1 VGLRSL
7 LKHLHIRNFAVI
19 EELDIPFNAGM
30 TVFTGET
37 GAGKSI
43 MVGALGLVLGDRSD
57 SGIVRAACE
66 RTEITAIFD
75 IEDDNEIQSV
85 LAEQEIDCDDELI
98 LRRVINKDGR
108 SRAYVNGSSVPA
120 QFLRSLGECMVDIY
134 GQHAHQSLLKADV
147 QRNLLDEFGKH
158 PQQLNEVK
166 DAWKVWNANEIE
178 LQALSGDNRDHD
190 AQIELLQ
197 YQIQELQALDPG
209 ESRFSEVEKEYGKLA
224 NASRLLEVCQ
234 QTFQQLSEDERS
246 TQSQISHHLDELQDV
261 QKFDPSLATVIEL
274 LHGASIQIGEASDEL
289 RHYLDRLELDPERL
303 KEIEDLLGAFHDI
316 ARKHKIQPEAL
327 SDHLLTLQDECHKLE
342 NSEARFKVL
351 IELQKSSIDNYR
363 KAASKLSLCRQQATK
378 KLSLDISK
386 KLNDL
391 GMPGGQF
398 SIEINDIEKDMPLQN
413 GMDKIDYLVSLN
425 PGQSLQPL
433 SKVASGGELSRIS
446 LAIQVTG
453 SKDKGIQTLIFDE
466 VDSGIGGG
474 VAEIVGKLLHSL
486 SDKRQVFCVTHLA
499 QVASQGDHH
508 LQVAKATH
516 AGTTLT
522 RVGELNDEERID
534 EIARMLGGVK
544 MTKQTLA
551 HAKEMLNQ
559 VEITPL

>member
-1 VGLRSL
+1 L
-7 LKHLHIRNFAVI
+7 LKHLHIRDFAVI

-43 MVGALGLVLGDRSD
+43 LVGALGLVLGDRSD
-57 SGIVRAACE
+57 SGIVRSGCE

-75 IEDDNEIQSV
+75 IENKNEIQYM
-85 LAEQEIDCDDELI
+85 LAEQEMDCEDELI

-120 QFLRSLGECMVDIY
+120 QLLRSLGECMVDIH
-134 GQHAHQSLLKADV
+134 GQHTHQSLLKADV
-147 QRNLLDEFGKH
+147 QRNLLDEFGNH
-158 PQQLNEVK
+158 PQKLNETK
-166 DAWKVWNANEIE
+166 DAWKIWHANELE

-190 AQIELLQ
+190 AQIALLQ
-197 YQIQELQALDPG
+197 YQIQELQALNPG
-209 ESRFSEVEKEYGKLA
+209 ESKFSEVEEEYGKLA
-224 NASRLLEVCQ
+224 NANRLLEVCQ
-234 QTFQQLSEDERS
+234 QTLLQLSEDEHS
-246 TQSQISHHLDELQDV
+246 TQGQISHHLNELQEI

-274 LHGASIQIGEASDEL
+274 LNGASIQIGEASDEL
-289 RHYLDRLELDPERL
+289 RHYLDRLDLDPERL
-303 KEIEDLLGAFHDI
+303 KMVEDMLTAFHDM
-316 ARKHKIQPEAL
+316 ARKHKIQPETL
-327 SDHLLTLQDECHKLE
+327 SDHLVTLQDELSKLE
-342 NSEARFKVL
+342 NSEARFKEL
-351 IELQKSSIDNYR
+351 IALQQTSIENYR
-363 KAASKLSLCRQQATK
+363 KAASKLSHCRQQAAK
-378 KLSLDISK
+378 KLSHDISK
-386 KLNDL
+386 NLNDL
-391 GMPGGQF
+391 GMPGGLF
-398 SIEINDIEKDMPLQN
+398 SIEVSDIQKDMPLQN

-425 PGQSLQPL
+425 PGQPLQPL
-433 SKVASGGELSRIS
+433 NKVASGGELSRIS

-453 SKDKGIQTLIFDE
+453 SKDKGIPTLIFDE

-499 QVASQGDHH
+499 QIASQGDHH

-544 MTKQTLA
+544 ISEQTMA
-551 HAKEMLNQ
+551 HAKEMLDH
-559 VEITPL
+559 

>member
-1 VGLRSL
+1 MGQGSL

-19 EELDIPFNAGM
+19 EELDIPFNHGM

-57 SGIVRAACE
+57 SGIVRAGCE

-75 IEDDNEIQSV
+75 IEDDNEIRSV

-120 QFLRSLGECMVDIY
+120 QLLRSLGECMVDIH

-147 QRNLLDEFGKH
+147 QRNLLDEFGNH

-166 DAWKVWNANEIE
+166 DAWKIWNANEIE

-209 ESRFSEVEKEYGKLA
+209 ESKFSEIEKEYGKLA
-224 NASRLLEVCQ
+224 NANRLLEVCQ
-234 QTFQQLSEDERS
+234 QTLQQLSEDERS
-246 TQSQISHHLDELQDV
+246 TQSQISHNLDELQDI
-261 QKFDPSLATVIEL
+261 QKFDPSLTTVIEL
-274 LHGASIQIGEASDEL
+274 LNGASIQIGEASDEL

-303 KEIEDLLGAFHDI
+303 KMVEELLSAFHDM

-327 SDHLLTLQDECHKLE
+327 GDHLATLEDELHKLE
-342 NSEARFKVL
+342 NSEARFKEL
-351 IELQKSSIDNYR
+351 IALQQSSVDNYR
-363 KAASKLSLCRQQATK
+363 KVARKLNQCRQQASK
-378 KLSLDISK
+378 ILSLDISK

-391 GMPGGQF
+391 GMPGGNF
-398 SIEINDIEKDMPLQN
+398 SIEVNEIEKDTPLQN
-413 GMDKIDYLVSLN
+413 GMNKIDYLVSLN
-425 PGQSLQPL
+425 PGQPLQPL

-453 SKDKGIQTLIFDE
+453 SKDKGIPTLIFDE

-544 MTKQTLA
+544 ITEQTLA
-551 HAKEMLNQ
+551 HAKEMLK
-559 VEITPL
+559 I

>member
-1 VGLRSL
+1 MGHRSL
-7 LKHLHIRNFAVI
+7 LKHLHIRDFAVI

-57 SGIVRAACE
+57 SGIVRAGCE

-75 IEDDNEIQSV
+75 IENEGDIPSV
-85 LAEQEIDCDDELI
+85 LREQDIDCEDELI
-98 LRRVINKDGR
+98 LRRVINIDGR

-120 QFLRSLGECMVDIY
+120 QLLRTLGECMVDIH

-147 QRNLLDEFGKH
+147 QRNLLDEFGNH
-158 PQQLNEVK
+158 PGQLNEVK
-166 DAWKVWNANEIE
+166 DAWKVWHATE
-178 LQALSGDNRDHD
+178 LELRALSGENRDHE
-190 AQIELLQ
+190 AQIALLQ
-197 YQIQELQALDPG
+197 YQIQELEALNPG
-209 ESRFSEVEKEYGKLA
+209 ESTFSEIEEEYGRLA
-224 NASRLLEVCQ
+224 NANRLLEVCQ
-234 QTFQQLSEDERS
+234 QTLQQLSDDELS
-246 TQSQISHHLDELQDV
+246 TQSQIGRNLNELQDV
-261 QKFDPSLATVIEL
+261 QKFDQSLSSVIGL
-274 LHGASIQIGEASDEL
+274 LDGASIQIGEASDEL

-303 KEIEDLLGAFHDI
+303 KSVEDLLGTFHDM

-327 SDHLLTLQDECHKLE
+327 ADHLVSLQDELHKIE
-342 NSEARFKVL
+342 HSEARFK
-351 IELQKSSIDNYR
+351 ELLTLQTTSIKKYR
-363 KAASKLSLCRQQATK
+363 KAATILRQCRQLAAK
-378 KLSLDISK
+378 SLSENISK
-386 KLNDL
+386 KLNEL
-391 GMPGGQF
+391 GMPGGKF
-398 SIEINDIEKDMPLQN
+398 SIETSEIENDTPLIN
-413 GMDKIDYLVSLN
+413 GMDKIEYLVSLN
-425 PGQSLQPL
+425 PGQPLQPL

-453 SKDKGIQTLIFDE
+453 SKDKGISTLIFDE

-508 LQVAKATH
+508 LQVAKETH

-522 RVGELNDEERID
+522 RVSELNHEERIE

-544 MTKQTLA
+544 ITEQTLA
-551 HAKEMLNQ
+551 HAKEMFKN
-559 VEITPL
+559 

>member
-1 VGLRSL
+1 MGHRSL
-7 LKHLHIRNFAVI
+7 LKHLHIRNYAVI
-19 EELDIPFNAGM
+19 EELDIPFNHGM

-57 SGIVRAACE
+57 SGIVRSGCE

-75 IEDDNEIQSV
+75 IEDENDIQSV

-98 LRRVINKDGR
+98 LRRVINNDGR

-120 QFLRSLGECMVDIY
+120 QLLRSLGECMIDIH

-147 QRNLLDEFGKH
+147 QRNLLDEFGNH

-178 LQALSGDNRDHD
+178 LQALGGDNRNHD

-197 YQIQELQALDPG
+197 YQIQELQALNPG
-209 ESRFSEVEKEYGKLA
+209 ESKFSEIEKEYGKLA
-224 NASRLLEVCQ
+224 NANRLLEVCQ
-234 QTFQQLSEDERS
+234 QTLQRLSEDDRS
-246 TQSQISHHLDELQDV
+246 TQSQISHHLDELQDI

-274 LHGASIQIGEASDEL
+274 LNGASIQIDEASDEL

-303 KEIEDLLGAFHDI
+303 KIVEDLLSVFHDM

-327 SDHLLTLQDECHKLE
+327 SDHLVSLEDELHKLE
-342 NSEARFKVL
+342 NSEARFKEL
-351 IELQKSSIDNYR
+351 IALQQSSIDNYHE
-363 KAASKLSLCRQQATK
+363 AAGKLSHCRQQAAK
-378 KLSLDISK
+378 KLSNDISK

-398 SIEINDIEKDMPLQN
+398 SIEVNEIKKDMLLQN
-413 GMDKIDYLVSLN
+413 GMDKINYLVSLN
-425 PGQSLQPL
+425 PGQPLQPL

-453 SKDKGIQTLIFDE
+453 SKDKGIPTLIFDE

-522 RVGELNDEERID
+522 RVGELNQEERID

-544 MTKQTLA
+544 ITEQTLA
-551 HAKEMLNQ
+551 HAKEMLK
-559 VEITPL
+559 V

>member
-1 VGLRSL
+1 MGQRSL

-19 EELDIPFNAGM
+19 EELDIPFNHGM

-57 SGIVRAACE
+57 SGIVRAGCE
-66 RTEITAIFD
+66 QTEITAIFD
-75 IEDDNEIQSV
+75 IEDEDDIQSV

-120 QFLRSLGECMVDIY
+120 QMLRSLGECMVDIH
-134 GQHAHQSLLKADV
+134 GLHAHQSLLKTDV
-147 QRNLLDEFGKH
+147 QRDLLDEFGKH

-166 DAWKVWNANEIE
+166 DAWKIWNANEIE

-197 YQIQELQALDPG
+197 YQIQELQALNPG
-209 ESRFSEVEKEYGKLA
+209 ESKFSEVEKEHGKLA
-224 NASRLLEVCQ
+224 NANRLLEVCQ

-246 TQSQISHHLDELQDV
+246 TQSQISHHLDELQDI

-274 LHGASIQIGEASDEL
+274 LNGASIQIGEASDEL

-303 KEIEDLLGAFHDI
+303 KEIEDLLGAFHDM

-327 SDHLLTLQDECHKLE
+327 SDHLVTLEDELHKLE
-342 NSEARFKVL
+342 NSEARFKEL
-351 IELQKSSIDNYR
+351 IELQQTSIKNYR
-363 KAASKLSLCRQQATK
+363 KAASKLSLCRQQAAK
-378 KLSLDISK
+378 KLSHDISK

-391 GMPGGQF
+391 GMPGGEF
-398 SIEINDIEKDMPLQN
+398 SIEVNDIEKDMPLQN
-413 GMDKIDYLVSLN
+413 GMNKIDYLVSLN
-425 PGQSLQPL
+425 PGQPLQAL

-522 RVGELNDEERID
+522 RVGELNQEERIE

-544 MTKQTLA
+544 ITKQTLA
-551 HAKEMLNQ
+551 HAEEMLKN
-559 VEITPL
+559 

>member
-1 VGLRSL
+1 MGQGSL

-19 EELDIPFNAGM
+19 EELDIPFNHGM

-57 SGIVRAACE
+57 SGIVRAGCE

-75 IEDDNEIQSV
+75 IEDDNEIRSV

-120 QFLRSLGECMVDIY
+120 QLLRSLGECMVDIH

-147 QRNLLDEFGKH
+147 QRNLLDEFGNH

-166 DAWKVWNANEIE
+166 DAWKIWNANEIE

-209 ESRFSEVEKEYGKLA
+209 ESKFSEIEKEYGKLA
-224 NASRLLEVCQ
+224 NANRLLEVCQ
-234 QTFQQLSEDERS
+234 QTLQQLSEDERS
-246 TQSQISHHLDELQDV
+246 TQSQISHNLDELQDI
-261 QKFDPSLATVIEL
+261 QKFDPSLTTIIEL
-274 LHGASIQIGEASDEL
+274 LNGASIQIGEASDEL

-303 KEIEDLLGAFHDI
+303 KMVEELLSAFHDM

-327 SDHLLTLQDECHKLE
+327 GDHLATLEDELHKLE
-342 NSEARFKVL
+342 NSEARFKEL
-351 IELQKSSIDNYR
+351 IALQQSSVDNYR
-363 KAASKLSLCRQQATK
+363 KAAGKLNLCRQQAAQ
-378 KLSLDISK
+378 KLSHDISN

-398 SIEINDIEKDMPLQN
+398 SIEVNEIEKDTPLQN

-425 PGQSLQPL
+425 PGQPLQPL

-453 SKDKGIQTLIFDE
+453 SKDKGIPTLIFDE

-499 QVASQGDHH
+499 QVASQGNHH

-544 MTKQTLA
+544 ITEQTLA
-551 HAKEMLNQ
+551 HAKEMLK
-559 VEITPL
+559 I

>member
-1 VGLRSL
+1 L
-7 LKHLHIRNFAVI
+7 LKHLHIKDFAVI

-30 TVFTGET
+30 TVLTGET

-43 MVGALGLVLGDRSD
+43 LVGALGLVLGDRSD
-57 SGIVRAACE
+57 SGIVRAGCE

-75 IEDDNEIQSV
+75 IENKNEIQCV
-85 LAEQEIDCDDELI
+85 LAEQEMDSEDELI

-120 QFLRSLGECMVDIY
+120 QLLRSLGECMVDIH
-134 GQHAHQSLLKADV
+134 GQHTHQSLLKADV
-147 QRNLLDEFGKH
+147 QRNLLDEFGNH
-158 PQQLNEVK
+158 PQKLNETK
-166 DAWKVWNANEIE
+166 DAWKVWHTNELE
-178 LQALSGDNRDHD
+178 LQTLSGDSRDHD
-190 AQIELLQ
+190 AQIALLQ
-197 YQIQELQALDPG
+197 YQIQELQALNPG
-209 ESRFSEVEKEYGKLA
+209 ESKFSEVEEEYGKLA
-224 NASRLLEVCQ
+224 NANRLLEVCQ
-234 QTFQQLSEDERS
+234 QTLLQLSEDERS
-246 TQSQISHHLDELQDV
+246 TQGQISHHLNELQEI
-261 QKFDPSLATVIEL
+261 QKFDPSLANVIEL
-274 LHGASIQIGEASDEL
+274 LNGASIQIGEASDEL

-303 KEIEDLLGAFHDI
+303 KMVEDMLAAFHDM
-316 ARKHKIQPEAL
+316 ARKHKIQPETL
-327 SDHLLTLQDECHKLE
+327 SDHLLTLQDELSKLE
-342 NSEARFKVL
+342 NSEARFKEL
-351 IELQKSSIDNYR
+351 IALQQTSIENYR
-363 KAASKLSLCRQQATK
+363 KAASKLSQCRQQAAR
-378 KLSLDISK
+378 KLSHDISK

-398 SIEINDIEKDMPLQN
+398 SIEVNDIEKDMPLQN

-425 PGQSLQPL
+425 PGQPLQPL

-453 SKDKGIQTLIFDE
+453 SKDKGIPTLIFDE

-544 MTKQTLA
+544 ISEQTLA
-551 HAKEMLNQ
+551 HAKEMLKY
-559 VEITPL
+559 E

>member
-1 VGLRSL
+1 VGHGSL

-19 EELDIPFNAGM
+19 EELDIPFNHGM

-57 SGIVRAACE
+57 SGIVRAGCE

-75 IEDDNEIQSV
+75 IEDDKEIQSV

-120 QFLRSLGECMVDIY
+120 QLLRSLGECMVDIH

-147 QRNLLDEFGKH
+147 QRNLLDEFGNH

-197 YQIQELQALDPG
+197 YQIQELQALNPG
-209 ESRFSEVEKEYGKLA
+209 ESKFSEIEKEYGKLA
-224 NASRLLEVCQ
+224 NANRLLEVCQ
-234 QTFQQLSEDERS
+234 QTLQQLSEDEHS
-246 TQSQISHHLDELQDV
+246 TQSQISHNLDELQDI
-261 QKFDPSLATVIEL
+261 QKFDPSLTTVIEL
-274 LHGASIQIGEASDEL
+274 LNGASIQIGEASDEL
-289 RHYLDRLELDPERL
+289 RHYLDRLELDPER
-303 KEIEDLLGAFHDI
+303 KKIVEDMLSAFHDM
-316 ARKHKIQPEAL
+316 ARKHKIRPEAL
-327 SDHLLTLQDECHKLE
+327 CDHLAKLEDELHKLE
-342 NSEARFKVL
+342 NSEARFK
-351 IELQKSSIDNYR
+351 ELMALQQSSVDNYR
-363 KAASKLSLCRQQATK
+363 KTASKLNQCRQKAAK
-378 KLSLDISK
+378 KLSHDISK
-386 KLNDL
+386 KLNEL
-391 GMPGGQF
+391 GMPGGKF
-398 SIEINDIEKDMPLQN
+398 SIEVNEIEKDTPLQN

-425 PGQSLQPL
+425 PGQPLQPL

-453 SKDKGIQTLIFDE
+453 SKDKGIPTLIFDE

-508 LQVAKATH
+508 MQVAKATH

-544 MTKQTLA
+544 ITEQTLA
-551 HAKEMLNQ
+551 HAKEMLTN
-559 VEITPL
+559 

>member
-1 VGLRSL
+1 M
-7 LKHLHIRNFAVI
+7 LKHLHIRDFAVI

-43 MVGALGLVLGDRSD
+43 LVGALGLVLGDRSD
-57 SGIVRAACE
+57 SGIVRSGCE

-75 IEDDNEIQSV
+75 IENKNEIQYM
-85 LAEQEIDCDDELI
+85 LAEQEMDCEDELI

-120 QFLRSLGECMVDIY
+120 QLLRSLGECMVDIH
-134 GQHAHQSLLKADV
+134 GQHTHQSLLKADV
-147 QRNLLDEFGKH
+147 QRNLLDEFGNH
-158 PQQLNEVK
+158 PQKLNETK
-166 DAWKVWNANEIE
+166 DAWKIWHANELE

-190 AQIELLQ
+190 AQIALLQ
-197 YQIQELQALDPG
+197 YQIQELQALNPG
-209 ESRFSEVEKEYGKLA
+209 ESKFSEVEEEYGKLA
-224 NASRLLEVCQ
+224 NANRLLEVCQ
-234 QTFQQLSEDERS
+234 QTLLQLSEDEHS
-246 TQSQISHHLDELQDV
+246 TQGQISHHLNELQEI

-274 LHGASIQIGEASDEL
+274 LNGASIQIGEASDEL
-289 RHYLDRLELDPERL
+289 RHYLDRLDLDPERL
-303 KEIEDLLGAFHDI
+303 KMVEDMLTAFHDM
-316 ARKHKIQPEAL
+316 ARKHKIQPETL
-327 SDHLLTLQDECHKLE
+327 SDHLVTLQDELSKLE
-342 NSEARFKVL
+342 NSEARFKEL
-351 IELQKSSIDNYR
+351 IALQQTSIENYR
-363 KAASKLSLCRQQATK
+363 KAASKLSHCRQQAAK
-378 KLSLDISK
+378 KLSHDISK
-386 KLNDL
+386 NLNDL
-391 GMPGGQF
+391 GMPGGLF
-398 SIEINDIEKDMPLQN
+398 SIEVSDIQKDMPLQN

-425 PGQSLQPL
+425 PGQPLQPL
-433 SKVASGGELSRIS
+433 NKVASGGELSRIS

-453 SKDKGIQTLIFDE
+453 SKDKGIPTLIFDE

-499 QVASQGDHH
+499 QIASQGDHH

-544 MTKQTLA
+544 ISEQTMA
-551 HAKEMLNQ
+551 HAKEMLDH
-559 VEITPL
+559 

>member
-1 VGLRSL
+1 MGHRSL
-7 LKHLHIRNFAVI
+7 LKHLHIRNYAVI
-19 EELDIPFNAGM
+19 EELDIPFNHGM

-43 MVGALGLVLGDRSD
+43 MVDALGLVLGDRSD

-75 IEDDNEIQSV
+75 IEDDNEIKSV
-85 LAEQEIDCDDELI
+85 LVEQEIDCDDELI

-120 QFLRSLGECMVDIY
+120 QLLRSLGECMVDIY
-134 GQHAHQSLLKADV
+134 GQHAHQSLLKANV
-147 QRNLLDEFGKH
+147 QRNLLDEFGNH

-166 DAWKVWNANEIE
+166 DAWKIWNANEIE
-178 LQALSGDNRDHD
+178 LQTLSGNNRDHD

-197 YQIQELQALDPG
+197 YQIQELHALNPG
-209 ESRFSEVEKEYGKLA
+209 ESKFSDVEKEYGKLA
-224 NASRLLEVCQ
+224 NANRLLEVCQ
-234 QTFQQLSEDERS
+234 QTLQQLSEDECS
-246 TQSQISHHLDELQDV
+246 TQSQISQHLNEIQDI

-274 LHGASIQIGEASDEL
+274 LNGASIQIGEASDEL
-289 RHYLDRLELDPERL
+289 RHYLDRLELDPEQL
-303 KEIEDLLGAFHDI
+303 KEVEDLLGAFHDM
-316 ARKHKIQPEAL
+316 ARKHKIQPETL
-327 SDHLLTLQDECHKLE
+327 SDHLVTLEEELHKLE
-342 NSEARFKVL
+342 NSEARCKEL
-351 IELQKSSIDNYR
+351 IELQQTSIKNYR
-363 KAASKLSLCRQQATK
+363 KAASKLNHCRQQAAK
-378 KLSLDISK
+378 RLSHDISK

-391 GMPGGQF
+391 GMPGGKF
-398 SIEINDIEKDMPLQN
+398 SIEVIGIEKDIPLQN

-425 PGQSLQPL
+425 PGQPLQAL

-486 SDKRQVFCVTHLA
+486 SNKRQVFCVTHLA

-522 RVGELNDEERID
+522 RVGEMNDAERID

-544 MTKQTLA
+544 ITEQTLA
-551 HAKEMLNQ
+551 HAKEMLDH
-559 VEITPL
+559 

>member
-1 VGLRSL
+1 M

-19 EELDIPFNAGM
+19 EELDIPFKHGM

-57 SGIVRAACE
+57 SGIVRAGCE
-66 RTEITAIFD
+66 RTEISAIFD
-75 IEDDNEIQSV
+75 VEDENDIQSV

-120 QFLRSLGECMVDIY
+120 QLLRSLGECMVDIH

-158 PQQLNEVK
+158 PQELNEVK
-166 DAWKVWNANEIE
+166 DAWKVWNATELEI
-178 LQALSGDNRDHD
+178 QALSGDNRDHD
-190 AQIELLQ
+190 AQMTLLQ
-197 YQIQELQALDPG
+197 YQIQELEALNPG
-209 ESRFSEVEKEYGKLA
+209 ESKFSDVEEEFARLV
-224 NASRLLEVCQ
+224 NVNRLLEVCQ
-234 QTFQQLSEDERS
+234 QTLQQLSDDEQS
-246 TQSQISHHLDELQDV
+246 TQSQISHHLVELQDI
-261 QKFDPSLATVIEL
+261 QKFDLSLVTVIEL
-274 LHGASIQIGEASDEL
+274 LNGASIQIGEASDEL

-303 KEIEDLLGAFHDI
+303 KAVEDRLGALHDM

-327 SDHLLTLQDECHKLE
+327 TKHLLTLQEELHRLE
-342 NSEARFKVL
+342 KSEARYEEL
-351 IELQKSSIDNYR
+351 IALQQSSIENYR
-363 KAASKLSLCRQQATK
+363 KAASILSHCRQQAAK
-378 KLSLDISK
+378 KLSHDIAK
-386 KLNDL
+386 KLNEL

-398 SIEINDIEKDMPLQN
+398 SIEMSDIEKDTPLKN
-413 GMDKIDYLVSLN
+413 GMDRIEYLVSLN
-425 PGQSLQPL
+425 PGQPLQPL
-433 SKVASGGELSRIS
+433 SKVGSGGELSRIS
-446 LAIQVTG
+446 LAVQVTG
-453 SKDKGIQTLIFDE
+453 SKDKGIPTLIFDE

-474 VAEIVGKLLHSL
+474 VAETVGKLLHSL
-486 SDKRQVFCVTHLA
+486 SDKRQIFCVTHLA
-499 QVASQGDHH
+499 QIASQGDHH

-544 MTKQTLA
+544 ITEQTLA

-559 VEITPL
+559 

>member
-1 VGLRSL
+1 MGHRSL
-7 LKHLHIRNFAVI
+7 LKHLHIRDFAVI
-19 EELDIPFNAGM
+19 EELDIPFNHGM

-57 SGIVRAACE
+57 SGIVRAGCE

-75 IEDDNEIQSV
+75 IEDESDIRSV
-85 LAEQEIDCDDELI
+85 LEEQEIDCEDELI

-120 QFLRSLGECMVDIY
+120 QLLRSLGECMVDIH

-147 QRNLLDEFGKH
+147 QRDLLDEFGNH
-158 PQQLNEVK
+158 PQQLNDVK

-197 YQIQELQALDPG
+197 YQIQELQALNPG
-209 ESRFSEVEKEYGKLA
+209 ETKFSEVEKEYGKLA
-224 NASRLLEVCQ
+224 NANRLLEVCQ
-234 QTFQQLSEDERS
+234 QTLQQLSEDERS
-246 TQSQISHHLDELQDV
+246 TQSQISHHLDELQDI
-261 QKFDPSLATVIEL
+261 QKFDPSLSTVIEL
-274 LHGASIQIGEASDEL
+274 LNGASIQIGEASDEL

-303 KEIEDLLGAFHDI
+303 KEIEDLLGAFHDM
-316 ARKHKIQPEAL
+316 ARKHKIQPETL
-327 SDHLLTLQDECHKLE
+327 TDHLETLEDELHKLE
-342 NSEARFKVL
+342 NSEARFKELIVL
-351 IELQKSSIDNYR
+351 QQTSIKNYR
-363 KAASKLSLCRQQATK
+363 KAASKLNQCRQQAAK
-378 KLSLDISK
+378 KLSHDISK

-398 SIEINDIEKDMPLQN
+398 SIEVNEIEKDIPLQY

-425 PGQSLQPL
+425 PGQPLQPL

-522 RVGELNDEERID
+522 RVGELNDEDRID

-544 MTKQTLA
+544 ITEQTLA
-551 HAKEMLNQ
+551 HAKEMLK
-559 VEITPL
+559 I

>member
-1 VGLRSL
+1 MGHRSL

-19 EELDIPFNAGM
+19 EELDIPFNQGM

-57 SGIVRAACE
+57 SSIVRAGCE

-75 IEDDNEIQSV
+75 IEDDKGIQSV
-85 LAEQEIDCDDELI
+85 LDEQQIDCDDELI

-120 QFLRSLGECMVDIY
+120 QLLRSLGECMVDIH

-147 QRNLLDEFGKH
+147 QRNLLDEFGNH

-166 DAWKVWNANEIE
+166 DAWKAWNANEIE

-197 YQIQELQALDPG
+197 YQIQELQALNPG
-209 ESRFSEVEKEYGKLA
+209 ESKFSEIEKEYGKLA

-234 QTFQQLSEDERS
+234 QTLQQLSEDECS
-246 TQSQISHHLDELQDV
+246 TQSQISHHLDELHDI
-261 QKFDPSLATVIEL
+261 QKFDPSLTTVIEL
-274 LHGASIQIGEASDEL
+274 LNGASIQIGEASDEL

-303 KEIEDLLGAFHDI
+303 KMVEELLTAFHDM

-327 SDHLLTLQDECHKLE
+327 SEHLATLEDELHKLE
-342 NSEARFKVL
+342 NSEARFKEL
-351 IELQKSSIDNYR
+351 IALQQSSVNNYR
-363 KAASKLSLCRQQATK
+363 KVARKLNQCRQQAAK

-391 GMPGGQF
+391 GMPGGKF
-398 SIEINDIEKDMPLQN
+398 SIEVNEIEKDTPLQN

-425 PGQSLQPL
+425 PGQPLQPL

-453 SKDKGIQTLIFDE
+453 SKDKGIPTLIFDE

-499 QVASQGDHH
+499 QVASQADHH

-522 RVGELNDEERID
+522 RVGELNDEERVD

-544 MTKQTLA
+544 ITEQTLA
-551 HAKEMLNQ
+551 HAKEMLKS
-559 VEITPL
+559 